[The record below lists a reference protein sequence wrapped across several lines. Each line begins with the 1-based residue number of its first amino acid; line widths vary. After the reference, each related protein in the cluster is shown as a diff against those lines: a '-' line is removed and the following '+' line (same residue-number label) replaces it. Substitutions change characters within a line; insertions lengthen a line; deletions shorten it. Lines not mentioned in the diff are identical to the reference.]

1 MKARAICLLSLIT
14 MLAGCA
20 SNPLAEQSQATK
32 LMEYKIQVYG
42 PACEKLGFEQ
52 DTDSWRECI
61 QKEYEQTIIR
71 RQYQW
76 DYPYWNPYYV
86 RPYDRLR

>member
-1 MKARAICLLSLIT
+1 MKTHAIYMLSLI
-14 MLAGCA
+14 LSIVGCT
-20 SNPLAEQSQATK
+20 SNPVAEQNQATK

-42 PACEKLGFEQ
+42 PACEKLGFEH

-76 DYPYWNPYYV
+76 DYPYWNPYYN
-86 RPYDRLR
+86 RPYYYRR